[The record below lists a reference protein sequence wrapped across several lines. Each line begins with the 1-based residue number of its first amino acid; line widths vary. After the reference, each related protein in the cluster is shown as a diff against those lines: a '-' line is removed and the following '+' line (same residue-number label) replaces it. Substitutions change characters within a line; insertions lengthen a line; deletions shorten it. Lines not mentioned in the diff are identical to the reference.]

1 MNIKN
6 VKILKI
12 KEANE
17 SLEKRYRILKEQ
29 AAPAPSTPAPAATT
43 PPPATPATP
52 ATPAS
57 NSGDTT
63 NKVQEFIK
71 KNTSKN
77 FEMCSS
83 RKFQPNQ
90 LKQID
95 VNGKKYGYIENKDEN
110 TLPYVCQN

>member
-17 SLEKRYRILKEQ
+17 SLEKRYQILKEQ

-43 PPPATPATP
+43 PPPATPS
-52 ATPAS
+52 S

-63 NKVQEFIK
+63 NKVQELIK
-71 KNTSKN
+71 KNTSEN
-77 FEMCSS
+77 LEFEKCSS
-83 RKFQPNQ
+83 RTQPDQ